1 MMKQRRYITGILGAI
16 IGAVVACIPLV
27 YVYVYKSTFL
37 SMLPMLIPLGAIYGY
52 GLCRGKLNKKVIA
65 INLIITILT
74 VAGALLLVVTLLTL
88 KQANYPATFHTIK
101 QLYSYN
107 GYGTIIFRNFVISE
121 TFAVLGSLL
130 VAIRIRNQLI
140 DFKKRED
147 YKIVI
152 FEDKKNPDLKNE
164 AIRILKK
171 IFYKY
176 NATTKENTI
185 LKEEVLAE
193 TDNEN
198 AKEYFRYLTELNI
211 IKKYKGKYYYCVAN
225 EINEKAKKRIL
236 YMAACIVIAIAI
248 ATVVTLNVVR
258 TTSENLT
265 IWDENIKFELPTD
278 WSMLDSYSKE
288 EGWSYYKYIS
298 NEPEDKTK
306 EITDKKDY
314 PAMVQIYYEVN
325 KKDLGSAEEMKEEMD
340 KYFQEKKNP
349 DVYYI
354 ETDKTTNGYDVVRSR
369 VQVMTENDVE
379 TDFLYYIIDNDK
391 IAYITAITY
400 NQDDNEKL
408 ETYMNNLANSI
419 HFEK

>member
-1 MMKQRRYITGILGAI
+1 
-16 IGAVVACIPLV
+16 
-27 YVYVYKSTFL
+27 
-37 SMLPMLIPLGAIYGY
+37 
-52 GLCRGKLNKKVIA
+52 
-65 INLIITILT
+65 
-74 VAGALLLVVTLLTL
+74 
-88 KQANYPATFHTIK
+88 
-101 QLYSYN
+101 
-107 GYGTIIFRNFVISE
+107 
-121 TFAVLGSLL
+121 
-130 VAIRIRNQLI
+130 
-140 DFKKRED
+140 
-147 YKIVI
+147 
-152 FEDKKNPDLKNE
+152 
-164 AIRILKK
+164 
-171 IFYKY
+171 
-176 NATTKENTI
+176 
-185 LKEEVLAE
+185 
-193 TDNEN
+193 
-198 AKEYFRYLTELNI
+198 
-211 IKKYKGKYYYCVAN
+211 
-225 EINEKAKKRIL
+225 
-236 YMAACIVIAIAI
+236 MAACIVIAIAI
-248 ATVVTLNVVR
+248 AAVVTLNVVR